1 MGFPPVFRAAE
12 RWIAIILSLL
22 LGVAQGYFVIGINFF
37 SIDRY
42 VDLEPGVTFE
52 DVRPIIDWPLQ
63 TSLALACLGA
73 LVAAVLLL
81 ARSRWAFPAIL
92 VHFMAAKTAW
102 VLSTFLP
109 YYDGGAIGAW
119 LTVIQVITIVL
130 VFRSTDQTWFRRR
143 A

>member
-1 MGFPPVFRAAE
+1 MGLPPVFRAAE

-130 VFRSTDQTWFRRR
+130 VFRSTDQTWFQRRS
-143 A
+143 

>member
-1 MGFPPVFRAAE
+1 MGLPPVFRAAE
-12 RWIAIILSLL
+12 RWIAVILCLF

-63 TSLALACLGA
+63 TSLILACLGA
-73 LVAAVLLL
+73 LLATILLL

-119 LTVIQVITIVL
+119 LTVIQMIAIVL

-143 A
+143 S